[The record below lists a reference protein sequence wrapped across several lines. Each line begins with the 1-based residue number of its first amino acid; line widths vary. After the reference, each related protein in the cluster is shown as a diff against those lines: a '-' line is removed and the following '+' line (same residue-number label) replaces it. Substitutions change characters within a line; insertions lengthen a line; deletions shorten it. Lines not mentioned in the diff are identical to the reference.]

1 MRKEYSELEIKNAIR
16 EAFED
21 RDMSNDLRFSEDKD
35 GAYVTEMLQT
45 IIRGIEKQPDLVKEE
60 FERLLHIHSK
70 SMIYDNSCPYCGEY
84 IDEDNRICPNC
95 GESLERF
102 LGDYEE

>member
-60 FERLLHIHSK
+60 FERLLRIHGK
-70 SMIYDNSCPYCGEY
+70 AMIYDNSCPYCGEY
-84 IDEDNRICPNC
+84 SDEADCVCPNC
-95 GESLERF
+95 GGRLDIFFE
-102 LGDYEE
+102 D

>member
-45 IIRGIEKQPDLVKEE
+45 IIRGIDKHPDLVTEV
-60 FERLLHIHSK
+60 FERLSQIHS
-70 SMIYDNSCPYCGEY
+70 
-84 IDEDNRICPNC
+84 
-95 GESLERF
+95 
-102 LGDYEE
+102 

>member
-70 SMIYDNSCPYCGEY
+70 SMIYDNSCPHCGEY
-84 IDEDNRICPNC
+84 IGEDDRICPNC

>member
-60 FERLLHIHSK
+60 FERLTTVQ
-70 SMIYDNSCPYCGEY
+70 
-84 IDEDNRICPNC
+84 EDLDYFFKL
-95 GESLERF
+95 LE
-102 LGDYEE
+102 G